1 LTTSLHSQRRL
12 PMSKFRTLIY
22 GVSFRHSSILII
34 SVLLLTLT
42 NCARKNSPSETKSG
56 EKTDWQAEGVLIDMR
71 ELDGCQWLI
80 KLKDGKKLQPI
91 YWAGGAPECKEG
103 LIVRFSYEVAH
114 DVASTCMAE
123 DFNIRVLDYAIVKPG
138 KKECVRV
145 LDPYRVPWMI
155 PLLDDYQPFSIVRYD
170 YEDGWAYW
178 FQCGQR
184 NYLYDCQGNFLC
196 ESVGRAYDACMERVA
211 SMTNAEV
218 IWVKN
223 ERK

>member
-1 LTTSLHSQRRL
+1 MLSQSCL
-12 PMSKFRTLIY
+12 PMSKIRTHMHRVPL
-22 GVSFRHSSILII
+22 RHSFTIVIFVFLMTAI
-34 SVLLLTLT
+34 S
-42 NCARKNSPSETKSG
+42 CARKNNLPITKSA
-56 EKTDWQAEGVLIDMR
+56 EKTDWQAEGILTDMR
-71 ELDGCQWLI
+71 SLDGCQWLI

-91 YWAGGAPECKEG
+91 YWAGGAPECREG
-103 LIVRFSYEVAH
+103 LIIRFAYEVAN

-123 DFNIRVLDYAIVKPG
+123 DLNIRVLDYAIVKPG

-145 LDPYRVPWMI
+145 LDPYRVSWML
-155 PLLDDYQPFSIVRYD
+155 PLLDQYQPYSIVRYD

-196 ESVGRAYDACMERVA
+196 ESVGRVYDECMERVA
-211 SMTNAEV
+211 NMTNAEV